1 MPQLKEMSL
10 KCGQLRAFPVGRGG
24 GMGIAGQEADLLNL
38 AVGPV
43 GCWRYGGTILE
54 GVDYERGYGS
64 CTLAGRGC
72 LGEF

>member
-1 MPQLKEMSL
+1 
-10 KCGQLRAFPVGRGG
+10 
-24 GMGIAGQEADLLNL
+24 MGITGQEADLLNL

-43 GCWRYGGTILE
+43 GCWGYGGTIS
-54 GVDYERGYGS
+54 GGANYEQGCGS